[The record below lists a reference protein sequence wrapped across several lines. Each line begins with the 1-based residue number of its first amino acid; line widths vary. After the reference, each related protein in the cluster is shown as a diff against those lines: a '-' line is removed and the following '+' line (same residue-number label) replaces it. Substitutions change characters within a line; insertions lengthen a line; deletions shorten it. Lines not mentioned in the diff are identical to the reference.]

1 MNVTLRTKVTAFV
14 AVTVITISMISTFLF
29 ISAQKRGIERELIA
43 RGFAL
48 SESLSRAIDEGLA
61 AEDLNLIKDVEE
73 IVHTKDVVLVQAFST
88 LWLEVASAPV
98 DQLNLPP
105 DPAAVEH
112 FKTTKMEYGHFYI
125 DEGGL
130 FDIYTPVMLDT
141 HDLRVPKLL
150 IGYVRLKI
158 STEQIRRSIKDAIIF
173 NATFSA
179 LITLFAVFVL
189 NAIITKYIHTPILT
203 LNNAVS
209 KYKRGEFLEIVPIH
223 SNDEIG
229 ELSSEFNQMSRTIR
243 EREERLAEEK
253 ERLFVTLRS
262 IGDAVIVT
270 DISGTITLFNK
281 IAEQNTGWP
290 AEEAIGRPFSEIFYI
305 INEKTRERCEDLVA
319 KVKATGAIAGLANN
333 TVLIRKDRSEIIIED
348 TAAPIK
354 DKNGVI
360 IGIVLVFRD
369 VTEQRRAGE
378 EKTKLESQL
387 IQSQKME
394 AVGLLAGGIA
404 HDFNNILTAIIGYG
418 HLLNMK
424 LGKDSALTL
433 FVDQI
438 LSASERAANLTR
450 QILAFSRKQILAPKE
465 TELNSL
471 ISGMQKL
478 LRRLIGEDIE
488 FRTYFTDKAITVMV
502 DQGQI
507 EQVLMNLCTNARD
520 AMPNGGLLSIGTDIV
535 EMDEHY
541 VKIQGFE
548 KPGSYALVFVTDTG
562 VGMDEKTKERIFDPF
577 FTTKEMGRGT
587 GLGLA
592 IVYGII
598 KQHNGNITVYS
609 ELGKGTTFRIYLPLI
624 KTTTEEIKV
633 AEVVTMPRGTETIL
647 LAEDNNDARKFIAVL
662 LVEFGYKIIE
672 AVDGEDAVNRFRA
685 HKDDIQLV
693 ILDVV
698 MPSKSGKAAR
708 DEIMKIQPDI
718 KVLFTSGYTA
728 DIISSKGIQE
738 EGIHFISKPVTPYDL
753 LVKVREILDQK
764 ESL

>member
-14 AVTVITISMISTFLF
+14 AVAVITISMISTFLF

-98 DQLNLPP
+98 DQLNVPP

-112 FKTTKMEYGHFYI
+112 FKTTKKEYGHFYI

-130 FDIYTPVMLDT
+130 FDIYTPVLLDP

-158 STEQIRRSIKDAIIF
+158 STEQIRRSIKDAIVF

-203 LNNAVS
+203 LNKAVS

-541 VKIQGFE
+541 IKIQGFE

-672 AVDGEDAVNRFRA
+672 AVDGEDA
-685 HKDDIQLV
+685 
-693 ILDVV
+693 
-698 MPSKSGKAAR
+698 
-708 DEIMKIQPDI
+708 
-718 KVLFTSGYTA
+718 
-728 DIISSKGIQE
+728 
-738 EGIHFISKPVTPYDL
+738 
-753 LVKVREILDQK
+753 
-764 ESL
+764 